1 MSYDNDV
8 DKMSTKKGGKKVTDT
23 KRLLEIIEASGLK
36 KKYIAHELGL
46 TPYGLQKKIE
56 NKNQFKAIEIKMLC
70 DLLKI
75 TSLKTKDEI
84 FFASDVD
91 KTPIKETK

>member
-1 MSYDNDV
+1 M
-8 DKMSTKKGGKKVTDT
+8 TDT

-56 NKNQFKAIEIKMLC
+56 IKMLC

-91 KTPIKETK
+91 KTPTKETE

>member
-1 MSYDNDV
+1 MSYYNDV
-8 DKMSTKKGGKKVTDT
+8 DKMPTKKGGKKVTDT

-56 NKNQFKAIEIKMLC
+56 NDTEFKASEIIALAK
-70 DLLKI
+70 LLHLNDRMMKA
-75 TSLKTKDEI
+75 I
-84 FFASDVD
+84 FFA
-91 KTPIKETK
+91 K